1 MKSGNRGGRLLYLP
15 AAAFL
20 AGGVNGLLGTGGG
33 MVLTLALRAAYP
45 DERRAA
51 MALSTACALF
61 FSILSIFLYTISG
74 HFEGTA
80 VLSSVL
86 PAFLGGALG
95 ALLLGRVRLP
105 YLDLLLALLLLYS
118 GLSLIL

>member
-1 MKSGNRGGRLLYLP
+1 MSSADRGLPLFYLP
-15 AAAFL
+15 VTAFL

-45 DERRAA
+45 GERREA
-51 MALSTACALF
+51 MAISTACTLF
-61 FSILSIFLYTISG
+61 FSVMSILLYAISG
-74 HFEGTA
+74 HFEGVS
-80 VLSSVL
+80 VLPSIL

-95 ALLLGRVRLP
+95 ALLLGRVRIP

-118 GLSLIL
+118 GISLIL

>member
-1 MKSGNRGGRLLYLP
+1 MKTGKRELPLLYLP

-33 MVLTLALRAAYP
+33 MVLALALRAAYP
-45 DERRAA
+45 KGRREA

-61 FSILSIFLYTISG
+61 FSVLSIFLYTISG
-74 HFEGTA
+74 HFEGVE

-95 ALLLGRVRLP
+95 ALLLGRLRLP
-105 YLDLLLALLLLYS
+105 YLDILLSLLLLYS
-118 GLSLIL
+118 GLSLVL

>member
-1 MKSGNRGGRLLYLP
+1 MKMSERARPSFYLP

-20 AGGVNGLLGTGGG
+20 AGGINGLLGTGGG
-33 MVLTLALRAAYP
+33 MVLALTLRAAYP
-45 DERRAA
+45 DERRRA

-61 FSILSIFLYTISG
+61 FSVLSIFLYTIGG
-74 HFEGTA
+74 HFEGVAVTA
-80 VLSSVL
+80 TVL
-86 PAFLGGALG
+86 PAFLGGVLG

-105 YLDLLLALLLLYS
+105 YLDLLLSLLLLYS

>member
-1 MKSGNRGGRLLYLP
+1 MKMKERGRPSLWLP
-15 AAAFL
+15 AAAL
-20 AGGVNGLLGTGGG
+20 LSGGINGLLGTGGG

-45 DERRAA
+45 GERRRV

-61 FSILSIFLYTISG
+61 FSVLSIFLYAIGG
-74 HFEGTA
+74 HLEEVA
-80 VLSSVL
+80 VTDTLL
-86 PAFLGGALG
+86 PALLGGALG

-105 YLDLLLALLLLYS
+105 YLDLLLSLLLLYS